1 MRKLYS
7 TLLFCFVAI
16 AAMAQGWPK
25 DYAGVMLQGF
35 YWDSYDDAK
44 WTVLEK
50 QADELSQ
57 YFDLIW
63 VPQSGKT
70 SDYHHTKRKTMGY
83 DPCFWLDHTSC
94 WGTEAELKKM
104 IQTFKDKG
112 TGIIEDVVINHKNG
126 LNTWVDFPDE
136 TSASGTYSI
145 QWDNTTYSA
154 ICVDDECNDAA
165 NIKQWSKDGKK
176 TAGAKDTGDNFP
188 GFRDLDHTN
197 ETVQKNV
204 KTYLEF
210 LLKELG
216 YTGFRYDMTKGFASK
231 YLSMYNISANPTY
244 SVGEWWDWNKKV
256 VTDSLNG
263 TKVDGKIQ
271 VAAFD
276 FPMKNNINM
285 AFGGGKWS
293 ALGNAMLANDA
304 NYARY
309 AVTFVDNHDTYR
321 RDEGG
326 TDYLGNNICAANAY
340 ILTMPG
346 TPCLFLPHWQSFK
359 GTLKRLIALR
369 KAAGITNESEIEAA
383 ETIGSGFM
391 VCVKGTKGKLRLH
404 IGPVGAI
411 SFNNPVDM
419 WSLAL
424 EGKNFQL
431 YASKDVDQTAM
442 KAIKDKDATEEK
454 IVEIPSF
461 CTVNAGEICAFFEA
475 PKSWT
480 NTVYTWAW
488 TDDPSDNFTGGSWP
502 GVACQKLD
510 TAPNGNTVWKWT
522 WNGKKQKGS
531 SAKQPDFIIFS
542 NNGKPQTVNLYFGN
556 GGYYNEDGYQGTVI
570 TTGIRDVKRD
580 QETDMKVY
588 TLDGRLLRTA
598 KNGSDALNGLNKGVY
613 IVNGKK
619 VIVR

>member
-1 MRKLYS
+1 
-7 TLLFCFVAI
+7 
-16 AAMAQGWPK
+16 
-25 DYAGVMLQGF
+25 
-35 YWDSYDDAK
+35 
-44 WTVLEK
+44 
-50 QADELSQ
+50 
-57 YFDLIW
+57 
-63 VPQSGKT
+63 
-70 SDYHHTKRKTMGY
+70 
-83 DPCFWLDHTSC
+83 
-94 WGTEAELKKM
+94 
-104 IQTFKDKG
+104 
-112 TGIIEDVVINHKNG
+112 
-126 LNTWVDFPDE
+126 
-136 TSASGTYSI
+136 
-145 QWDNTTYSA
+145 
-154 ICVDDECNDAA
+154 
-165 NIKQWSKDGKK
+165 
-176 TAGAKDTGDNFP
+176 
-188 GFRDLDHTN
+188 
-197 ETVQKNV
+197 
-204 KTYLEF
+204 
-210 LLKELG
+210 
-216 YTGFRYDMTKGFASK
+216 
-231 YLSMYNISANPTY
+231 
-244 SVGEWWDWNKKV
+244 
-256 VTDSLNG
+256 
-263 TKVDGKIQ
+263 
-271 VAAFD
+271 
-276 FPMKNNINM
+276 
-285 AFGGGKWS
+285 
-293 ALGNAMLANDA
+293 
-304 NYARY
+304 
-309 AVTFVDNHDTYR
+309 VTFVDNHDTFR
-321 RDEGG
+321 RDEGK

-369 KAAGITNESEIEAA
+369 KAAGITNESEIQTASTVEN
-383 ETIGSGFM
+383 GFFLE
-391 VCVKGTKGKLRLH
+391 VKGSKGYLLLTL
-404 IGPVGAI
+404 GQADI
-411 SFNNPVDM
+411 SIVNHSVTDYQ
-419 WSLAL
+419 LVL
-424 EGKNFQL
+424 EGKNFKI
-431 YASKDVDQTAM
+431 YATKSVDLSKV

-570 TTGIRDVKRD
+570 TTGIRDVKLD
-580 QETDMKVY
+580 QEADMKVY

>member
-35 YWDSYDDAK
+35 YWDSYDDSK

-63 VPQSGKT
+63 VPNSAYANDLKNN
-70 SDYHHTKRKTMGY
+70 MGY
-83 DPCFWLDHTSC
+83 HPVYWFDHKSAF
-94 WGTEAELKKM
+94 GTEAELTSM
-104 IQTFKDKG
+104 IQTFKKKG
-112 TGIIEDVVINHKNG
+112 TGIIEDVVINHRASVDANW
-126 LNTWVDFPDE
+126 LNFPSE
-136 TSASGTYSI
+136 TYKGETYKLTAA
-145 QWDNTTYSA
+145 D
-154 ICVDDECNDAA
+154 ICKDDE
-165 NIKQWSKDGKK
+165 SKDNGFNP
-176 TAGAKDTGDNFP
+176 TGANDSGEKWG
-188 GFRDLDHTN
+188 GARDLDHSSEN
-197 ETVQKNV
+197 VQKNV
-204 KTYLEF
+204 KAYMDC
-210 LLKELG
+210 LLNHLG
-216 YTGFRYDMTKGFASK
+216 YAGFRYDFVKGFAAS
-231 YLSMYNISANPTY
+231 YIGLYNTTANPTY
-244 SVGEWWDWNKKV
+244 SVGECWDYNKTKV
-256 VTDSLNG
+256 TNWING

-271 VAAFD
+271 SAAFD
-276 FPMKNNINM
+276 FPMKNNINK

-293 ALGNAMLANDA
+293 ALGEQMLSNDD
-304 NYARY
+304 NYKRY
-309 AVTFVDNHDTYR
+309 SVTFVDNHDTFR

-570 TTGIRDVKRD
+570 TTGIRDVKLD